1 MCGIA
6 GVHDADPRGV
16 APAALVRAM
25 LDTLVHRGPDDWGL
39 HADGPVALGA
49 RRLSII
55 DLPGGHQPI
64 ANEDGTVVVAYNG
77 EIYNY
82 RALRERLLRSGHT
95 LRTRGDTEV
104 VTHLYE
110 DLGDGCVGELDGM
123 FGFALWDARR
133 RRLLLARDRLGI
145 KPLYWARAGNQLV
158 FGSEI
163 KALLCHPG
171 VEARL
176 DPDALAAFLLLKYVP
191 APRTMFAG
199 ISALP
204 PGHLLVSDAD
214 GVRVRRWWDVS
225 FRRPGVPMDEPEAAE
240 MLKAHLME
248 AVRSHL
254 VSDVPFGAFLS
265 GGVDSSVV
273 VALMSRVLRDP
284 VRTFAVGFEGAG
296 EELSETRYARM
307 VAERYGTEHE
317 EVLVGARDLVTHAEK
332 VVWHLDQPIAD
343 NACLANLLVAELAS
357 RRVKMVLTGEG
368 GDELFAGYARY
379 AGERLAPA
387 FGRLTPRARALGVA
401 LSRRSRIPLRP
412 SIALYALCQ
421 PEERR
426 RFATWFALMSPAAR
440 EALAVGELADAVSR
454 SAPES
459 LFEAALERA
468 DGPDRISRMLY
479 VDTKLWLP
487 DDLLARGDKM
497 SMAAS
502 LEARV
507 PLLDHRLVQF
517 AASLPPELKVKGLSR
532 KYLLKKVAREWLPSP
547 ILDRPKKGFPIPM
560 GQWLRGEAR
569 EFCRDLLAPGTVER
583 RGLFAPAAVQRLLD
597 QHESGG
603 AQHGATLWALLSI
616 ELWHRAFMDDAPA
629 SRSPGPGPLHA
640 RASASGAPPVGT
652 SSART

>member
-6 GVHDADPRGV
+6 GIHDGAPRG
-16 APAALVRAM
+16 AADEGVVHAM
-25 LDTLVHRGPDDWGL
+25 LDAIAHRGPDDWGL
-39 HADGPVALGA
+39 HVDGPVALGV

-55 DLPGGHQPI
+55 DVAGGHQPI
-64 ANEDGTVVVAYNG
+64 ANEDGTIVVAYNG

-95 LRTRGDTEV
+95 LRTHADTEV
-104 VTHLYE
+104 IAHLYE
-110 DLGDGCVGELDGM
+110 ELGDDCVCELDGM

-133 RRLLLARDRLGI
+133 RRLLLVRDRLGV
-145 KPLYWARAGNQLV
+145 KPLYWARAGGQLV

-163 KALLCHPG
+163 KALLCHPDLR
-171 VEARL
+171 ARL
-176 DPDALAAFLLLKYVP
+176 DHDALAAFLLLKYVP
-191 APRTMFAG
+191 APQTMFAG
-199 ISALP
+199 VTALP
-204 PGHLLVSDAD
+204 PGHLLVADAG

-225 FRRPGVPMDEPEAAE
+225 FRRPEVPPDEEEAAE
-240 MLKAHLME
+240 LLRAALEE

-265 GGVDSSVV
+265 GGVDSSLV
-273 VALMSRVLRDP
+273 VALMSRELRAP
-284 VRTFAVGFEGAG
+284 VRTFAVGFGGDG
-296 EELSETRYARM
+296 EDLSELPYARM
-307 VAERYGTEHE
+307 VAERYETEHE
-317 EVLVGARDLVTHAEK
+317 EVVVGAGDLVALAEK

-343 NACLANLLVAELAS
+343 NACLANYLVAELAA

-379 AGERLAPA
+379 AGERLAPV
-387 FGRLTPRARALGVA
+387 FGALPPRARALGVA
-401 LSRRSRIPLRP
+401 LSRRTRIPPRP
-412 SIALYALCQ
+412 RIALYALCQ

-440 EALAVGELADAVSR
+440 EALAVGELADAVAR
-454 SAPES
+454 AAPES
-459 LFEAALERA
+459 LFAAALERA

-517 AASLPPELKVKGLSR
+517 AASLPPEFKVKGLSR
-532 KYLLKKVAREWLPSP
+532 KYLLKKVARDLLPGP

-560 GQWLRGEAR
+560 GRWLRGEAR
-569 EFCRDLLAPGTVER
+569 EFCRDLLAPETLRR
-583 RGLFAPAAVQRLLD
+583 RGLFAPAAVERLVD
-597 QHESGG
+597 EHESGT
-603 AQHGATLWALLSI
+603 AEHGAVLWALISV
-616 ELWHRAFMDDAPA
+616 ELWHRAFLDAPA
-629 SRSPGPGPLHA
+629 PVA
-640 RASASGAPPVGT
+640 VAAASARGDAGVVGIDHGGGGRDPV
-652 SSART
+652 

>member
-6 GVHDADPRGV
+6 GVHDADPRATAQEAVV
-16 APAALVRAM
+16 AAM
-25 LDTLVHRGPDDWGL
+25 LDTIVHRGPDDWGL

-77 EIYNY
+77 ETYNY
-82 RALRERLLRSGHT
+82 RELRERLLRDGHT

-104 VTHLYE
+104 VAHLYE
-110 DLGDGCVGELDGM
+110 DLGDDCVHELDGM

-133 RRLLLARDRLGI
+133 RRLLLVRDRLGI
-145 KPLYWARAGNQLV
+145 KPLYWTRAGDQLV
-158 FGSEI
+158 FASEI
-163 KALLCHPG
+163 KALLRHPA

-191 APRTMFAG
+191 APQTMFAG

-225 FRRPGVPMDEPEAAE
+225 FRRPDVPMSEPEAAE
-240 MLKAHLME
+240 MLKARLE
-248 AVRSHL
+248 DAVRSHL

-273 VALMSRVLRDP
+273 VALMSRALRDP
-284 VRTFAVGFEGAG
+284 VRTFAVGFEGVG
-296 EELSETRYARM
+296 EELSETPYARM
-307 VAERYGTEHE
+307 VAERYETEHE
-317 EVLVGARDLVTHAEK
+317 EVMVGAQDLIAHAEK

-343 NACLANLLVAELAS
+343 NACLANYLVAELAS

-387 FGRLTPRARALGVA
+387 FGRLTPSARALGVA
-401 LSRRSRIPLRP
+401 LSRRSRIPGRP
-412 SIALYALCQ
+412 STALYALCQ
-421 PEERR
+421 PDEQR

-440 EALAVGELADAVSR
+440 EALAAGELADAVSR
-454 SAPES
+454 SAPET
-459 LFEAALERA
+459 LFAAALQRA

-517 AASLPPELKVKGLSR
+517 AATLPPELKVKGFSR

-547 ILDRPKKGFPIPM
+547 ILDRSKKGFPIPM

-583 RGLFAPAAVQRLLD
+583 RGLFAPAAVERLLHR
-597 QHESGG
+597 HESG
-603 AQHGATLWALLSI
+603 AADHGATLWALLSV
-616 ELWHRAFMDDAPA
+616 ELWHRAFVDDARA
-629 SRSPGPGPLHA
+629 CSSPGPATMGV
-640 RASASGAPPVGT
+640 RTSASGAPPV
-652 SSART
+652 RT